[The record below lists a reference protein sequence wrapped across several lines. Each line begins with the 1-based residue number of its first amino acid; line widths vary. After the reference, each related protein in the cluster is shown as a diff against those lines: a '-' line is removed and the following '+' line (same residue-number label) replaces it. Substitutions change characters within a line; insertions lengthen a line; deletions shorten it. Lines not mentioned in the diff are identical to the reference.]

1 MTTEQECLDALRR
14 AAADLGESPSKVQYE
29 KLGHQPASTTIM
41 RVVGGWNEAKEQA
54 GLETVEAG
62 GQTGISR
69 TAPKPDDVEL
79 DDDEVWEEL
88 SPHQRWYR
96 KNRDRQQGKKK
107 RRRRELR
114 AWLTEY
120 KREHC
125 RCERC
130 GEPHP
135 ACLDF
140 HHPEGVEKRDGVARM
155 VNRAF
160 SKPSIREEIRKC
172 IVLCANCH
180 RKEHYASE
188 DAE

>member
-1 MTTEQECLDALRR
+1 MVTERECLDALRQ
-14 AAADLGESPSKVQYE
+14 AAAELDESPSKVQYDE
-29 KLGHQPASTTIM
+29 LGYQPASTTIM
-41 RVVGGWNEAKEQA
+41 RVVGGWNEAKARA

-69 TAPKPDDVEL
+69 VEPKPDDVEL
-79 DDDEVWEEL
+79 DDGEVWEEL

-107 RRRRELR
+107 RRRKELR
-114 AWLTEY
+114 AWLAEY

-125 RCERC
+125 QCERC
-130 GEPHP
+130 GESDP

-140 HHPEGVEKRDGVARM
+140 HHPDGVEKRDGVARM

-160 SKPSIREEIRKC
+160 SKASIREEIEKC

-180 RKEHYASE
+180 RKEHDDSGDPE
-188 DAE
+188 